1 MISPSQPRHFLFLQ
15 GMPCLFF
22 PRLAERLR
30 AAGARTTRL
39 NLCLGDQLF
48 WYGPRAVNY
57 RGSYASWPGYIER
70 FLRENH
76 VTDLILLGEQRYYH
90 REAVAIAKRLGI
102 DVTVT
107 DFGYLRP
114 DWMTLERDG
123 MSGASRFPRDPET
136 IKALA
141 ASLPVPDWSVQFADR
156 SAVMAKGDLIY
167 SFSTLFGRFLF
178 PFYRRSDRRPPAP
191 LYFPA
196 CGLRL
201 WSNARLKAR
210 ADQFVRDLIR
220 SKAGYYL
227 FPLQLNYDFQIVA
240 YSPYA
245 GMAEAVR
252 QVLASFASHAPAGTR
267 LILKEHPWDPGLIN
281 WARLARR
288 QARKLGIAERVD
300 YLRGGDLDQLLH
312 AAQGVVTVNST
323 VGIRALALGCPLK
336 TLGQAIYDIPGLT
349 YPDTLDMFWSSP
361 SAPDPA
367 LAQDFIQ
374 ALAGSVM
381 IRGGYFSEPG
391 LACAVEEASARL
403 LSGFDPFPRVLD
415 QNI

>member
-1 MISPSQPRHFLFLQ
+1 MTSPAASRHFLFLQ

-57 RGSYASWPGYIER
+57 RGSYASWPDYIET

-76 VTDLILLGEQRYYH
+76 ITDLILLGEQRYYH
-90 REAVAIAKRLGI
+90 REAVAIAQRLGV

-123 MSGASRFPRDPET
+123 MSGASRFPRDPEA

-141 ASLPVPDWSVQFADR
+141 ARQSAPDWSVQFTDQA
-156 SAVMAKGDLIY
+156 AVMAKGDLLY
-167 SFSTLFGRFLF
+167 SFSTLLGRFLF

-201 WSNARLKAR
+201 LGNARLKAR
-210 ADQFVRDLIR
+210 ADQFVQKLVASGTD
-220 SKAGYYL
+220 YYL

-245 GMAEAVR
+245 GMAEALR
-252 QVLASFASHAPAGTR
+252 QVLASFAAHAPAGTR
-267 LILKEHPWDPGLIN
+267 LVLKEHPWDPGLIN

-288 QARKLGIAERVD
+288 EAQQRGIAERVD

-312 AAQGVVTVNST
+312 KARGVVTVNST
-323 VGIRALALGCPLK
+323 VGIRALALGCPVK

-349 YPDTLDMFWSSP
+349 CPDDLESFWSSP
-361 SAPDPA
+361 LVPDPA
-367 LAQDFIQ
+367 LVQDFMQ

-391 LACAVEEASARL
+391 LVRAVEEASGYL
-403 LSGFDPFPRVLD
+403 LTGFDPFPPRPG
-415 QNI
+415 QNF

>member
-1 MISPSQPRHFLFLQ
+1 
-15 GMPCLFF
+15 MPCLFF

-57 RGSYASWPGYIER
+57 RGSYAEWPGYIER

-141 ASLPVPDWSVQFADR
+141 ARQPAFDWSVQFTDQA
-156 SAVMAKGDLIY
+156 AIMAKGDLVY
-167 SFSTLFGRFLF
+167 SFSTLLGRVLF

-201 WSNARLKAR
+201 LGNALLKAR
-210 ADQFVRDLIR
+210 ADQFVRDLVA
-220 SKAGYYL
+220 SGTNYYL

-240 YSPYA
+240 YSPYT
-245 GMAEAVR
+245 GMAEALQ
-252 QVLASFASHAPAGTR
+252 QVLASFASHATVGTR
-267 LILKEHPWDPGLIN
+267 LVLKEHPWDPGLIN

-312 AAQGVVTVNST
+312 AARGVVTVNST
-323 VGIRALALGCPLK
+323 VGIRALALGCPVK
-336 TLGQAIYDIPGLT
+336 TLGEAIYDIPSLT
-349 YPDTLDMFWSSP
+349 CHDNLESFWSSP
-361 SAPDPA
+361 PVPDPT
-367 LAQDFIQ
+367 LVQNFIQ

-391 LACAVEEASARL
+391 LVRAVEEASQRL
-403 LSGFDPFPRVLD
+403 LTRFDPFPA
-415 QNI
+415 